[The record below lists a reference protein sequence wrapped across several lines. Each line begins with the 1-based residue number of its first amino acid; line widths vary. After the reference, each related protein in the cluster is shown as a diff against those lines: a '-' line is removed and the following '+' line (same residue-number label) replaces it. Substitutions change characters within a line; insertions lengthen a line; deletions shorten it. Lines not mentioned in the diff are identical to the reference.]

1 MNVTIENGKIIFSE
15 DNRKYSFD
23 AHGEYPRPS
32 FMPAISVGGKHLS
45 SRSSDIKIEKHT
57 AVQDVAIGNNMAA
70 WYIQEFLPDGVD
82 YKLSKNAAIYI
93 GDFSAGTEKQ
103 IYKGE
108 CYGDLCFYEND
119 LFFNMGNKVA
129 VYHINSGETEVLFK
143 HSGIKKSGL
152 ELHITPKRIFFQHW
166 THSNNNTMWYD
177 RETQQVINP
186 HFNGAVMF
194 FLDDETIIYRGIDH
208 TWIYDVDS
216 MKKKR
221 FFNNK
226 SRNKIIDMVG
236 TFFDI
241 PKEHISKYTSEWT
254 HITLEGFENGRLYFK
269 CFLSYFEGY
278 GVPFEEKAKNC
289 HSFGLPSIVQT
300 QISCDI
306 DGKNIIIEADRSDI
320 VTEES
325 SYSSITKAKLDFL
338 QVTKKAF
345 RNRQGVNQ

>member
-1 MNVTIENGKIIFSE
+1 
-15 DNRKYSFD
+15 
-23 AHGEYPRPS
+23 
-32 FMPAISVGGKHLS
+32 
-45 SRSSDIKIEKHT
+45 
-57 AVQDVAIGNNMAA
+57 
-70 WYIQEFLPDGVD
+70 
-82 YKLSKNAAIYI
+82 
-93 GDFSAGTEKQ
+93 
-103 IYKGE
+103 
-108 CYGDLCFYEND
+108 
-119 LFFNMGNKVA
+119 MGNKVA

-254 HITLEGFENGRLYFK
+254 HITLESFENGRLYFK

-278 GVPFEEKAKNC
+278 DVPFEEKAKNC

-306 DGKNIIIEADRSDI
+306 SGKDIIIEADRSDI
-320 VTEES
+320 VTEED

-345 RNRQGVNQ
+345 RNRQKVNQ